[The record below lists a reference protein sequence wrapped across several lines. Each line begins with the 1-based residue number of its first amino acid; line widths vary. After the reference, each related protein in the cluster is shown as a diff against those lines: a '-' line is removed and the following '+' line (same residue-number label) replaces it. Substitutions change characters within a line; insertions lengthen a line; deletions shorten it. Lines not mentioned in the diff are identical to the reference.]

1 MNIATKEQRADNSQP
16 KKTVINSHD
25 NRYDL
30 TETKLLKKQIQSES
44 QVRSYPRRIPI
55 AITKAKGALVED
67 EQGHTFLDCLA
78 GAGVLALGHNHPD
91 INHAII
97 NAIQNDCPQQT
108 LDLTSPAKC
117 LFIDALLDA
126 LPAAFAQN
134 CALQF
139 CGPTGADA
147 VEAAIKLAKIVTGR
161 ENICSF
167 YGGYHGMTHGALALT
182 GNLSAKAH
190 VTNLMPGVHFLP
202 YPYAFRSPFLH
213 SNTITEQSLHFIRS
227 QLSDPESGITLP
239 AAIIVEPIQGEGGV
253 IPAPIAW
260 LKGLRALCDE
270 FNILLIFDEV
280 QSGFGRTGKMFAFE
294 HADIQPDILI
304 MSKALGG
311 GLPLAIIAFDKALD
325 AWTPGQHTGTFR
337 GNQLAMVAGT
347 ASLNIIKRDNLLEK
361 VNVLGAFIKKE
372 LQKIQQ
378 NIPEIGEVRGKGFML
393 GIEFVSHKKDTLG
406 HPQSHPEF
414 CKAVQQ
420 EALKRGIICEIGGRH
435 GAVLRLLP
443 PLIITQKQAE
453 HIVNTLSQAIH
464 YVYSLEHNHV

>member
-1 MNIATKEQRADNSQP
+1 MNTATKEPILNTAQAREITLNHHA
-16 KKTVINSHD
+16 

-30 TETKLLKKQIQSES
+30 TQTPLLKKQTHNES

-55 AITKAKGALVED
+55 AVTKAKGPLVED
-67 EQGHTFLDCLA
+67 EQGRTFLDCLA
-78 GAGVLALGHNHPD
+78 GAGVLALGHNHPE
-91 INHAII
+91 INQAIV

-108 LDLTSPAKC
+108 LDLTSPAKS
-117 LFIDALLDA
+117 LFMDALLDA
-126 LPAAFAQN
+126 LPAPFSQN

-190 VTNLMPGVHFLP
+190 VSNLMPGVHFLP

-213 SNTITEQSLHFIRS
+213 NSDITEQSLHFIRS
-227 QLSDPESGITLP
+227 QLADPESGITLP

-270 FNILLIFDEV
+270 FNIVLIFDEV

-311 GLPLAIIAFDKALD
+311 GLPLAMIAFDKSLD

-347 ASLNIIKRDNLLEK
+347 VSLDIIKRDNLLEN
-361 VNVLGAFIKKE
+361 VNTLGAWIKKE
-372 LQKIQQ
+372 LHTLQQ

-393 GIEFVSHKKDTLG
+393 GIEFIHHKKDTLG
-406 HPQSHPEF
+406 HPQSHPDF

-420 EALKRGIICEIGGRH
+420 ETLKRGMICEIGGRH

-443 PLIITQKQAE
+443 PLIINQE
-453 HIVNTLSQAIH
+453 HAYFIVSTLTQAI
-464 YVYSLEHNHV
+464 EHVKSQRVTQE